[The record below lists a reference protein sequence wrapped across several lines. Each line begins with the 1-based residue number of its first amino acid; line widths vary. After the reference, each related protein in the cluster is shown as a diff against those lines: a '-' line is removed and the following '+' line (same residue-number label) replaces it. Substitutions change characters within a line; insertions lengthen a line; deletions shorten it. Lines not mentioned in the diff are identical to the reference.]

1 MGNRNVPGQDCI
13 GHGLSV
19 KTDKGVKSFSC
30 SCGRPDEL
38 NTVEAKIF
46 ELLGHPMVIMGF

>member
-13 GHGLSV
+13 GYGLSV

-38 NTVEAKIF
+38 KTVEAKIF